1 VNDSLSHV
9 EVINA
14 MYAGILQRSPDEGG
28 SKHHLNLLSQGT
40 QLADLMRYMIASEE
54 FKSKNAPASLNKII
68 LPDLTALYPEKYS
81 SKAGDYSIFSAHSDE
96 EFRFI
101 ESMIVRHRYYD
112 APGIWSPEV
121 NLDKRVTAAIVRSLG
136 AKSCIELGCSGGPV
150 LSLLSDQGVD
160 VCGVEVSHLAFLQAY
175 ANIHDKMRY
184 GTLLNLEFDTSYDVF
199 LAMDVFEHL
208 NPLDLN
214 KYVERTKKL
223 VKHDGFV
230 FLNSPMFGTD
240 DVFDTPFNVYLKE
253 WQDAGENDY
262 WLDLHCDA
270 KGWPFHGHLVWASP
284 QWWENLFL
292 QHGLV
297 RDRSIEKVMHD
308 VLGNF
313 FDKVGPARRSFFV
326 LRHHDFM
333 PDLNTICQNIRSV
346 VSPVVA
352 NI

>member
-9 EVINA
+9 DVINA
-14 MYAGILQRSPDEGG
+14 MYAGILERSPDEGG
-28 SKHHLNLLSQGT
+28 SEHHLNLLKNGT
-40 QLADLMRYMIASEE
+40 QLADLIRYMIASEE
-54 FKSKNAPASLNKII
+54 FKSKNASASLNKII

-81 SKAGDYSIFSAHSDE
+81 QKAGDFSIFNAHSDE

-101 ESMIVRHRYYD
+101 ESMIVKHRYYD
-112 APGIWSPEV
+112 APGVWSPEI
-121 NLDKRVTAAIVRSLG
+121 NLDKHVTAAIVRSLG

-150 LSLLSDQGVD
+150 LSLLSDKGVD

-184 GTLLNLEFDTSYDVF
+184 GTLLNLDFDTSYDVF

-214 KYVERTKKL
+214 KYIERAKKL

-240 DVFDTPFNVYLKE
+240 DMFGSPFGVHLKE
-253 WQDAGENDY
+253 WQEAGENDY
-262 WLDLHCDA
+262 WSDLHCDA
-270 KGWPFHGHLVWASP
+270 RGWPMHGHLVWASP
-284 QWWENLFL
+284 KWWENLFL

-297 RDRSIEKVMHD
+297 RDRGIEKVMHE
-308 VLGNF
+308 VLGTF
-313 FDKVGPARRSFFV
+313 FDKVGPARRSFFI
-326 LRHHDFM
+326 LRRHDFM
-333 PDLNTICQNIRSV
+333 PDLNTISQNIRSMV
-346 VSPVVA
+346 APVVT

>member
-1 VNDSLSHV
+1 VSEPSTHIETVKALDQ
-9 EVINA
+9 
-14 MYAGILQRSPDEGG
+14 GILGRLPDAEGAI
-28 SKHHLNLLSQGT
+28 HHLNLLSQGT
-40 QLADLMRYMIASEE
+40 QLADLMRHMIASEE

-81 SKAGDYSIFSAHSDE
+81 KKAGDHSIFNAHSEE

-112 APGIWSPEV
+112 APGVWSPEI

-136 AKSCIELGCSGGPV
+136 AKSCIEFGCSGGPV
-150 LSLLSDQGVD
+150 LSLLSDQGVN

-184 GTLLNLEFDTSYDVF
+184 GTLLNLEFDTSYDIF

-223 VKHDGFV
+223 IKHDGFV

-240 DVFDTPFNVYLKE
+240 DVFGTPFDVYLKE

-262 WLDLHCDA
+262 WTDLHCDA

-284 QWWENLFL
+284 NWWENLFR
-292 QHGLV
+292 QHGLA
-297 RDRSIEKVMHD
+297 RDRDIEKVMHE
-308 VLGNF
+308 VLGTF
-313 FDKVGPARRSFFV
+313 FDKVGPARRSFFI
-326 LRHHDFM
+326 LRRHDFM
-333 PDLNTICQNIRSV
+333 PDLNTIYQNIRSI

-352 NI
+352 NV